1 MILFLLACGD
11 TGGDSADAFCH
22 DVPRLEWENF
32 GDGFITQNCQPCHAS
47 TAVDRY
53 GAPADV
59 TFDDE
64 DETLAWTERILARAA
79 GDDPDMPPAGGVD
92 DTDREKL
99 EIWLTCWE

>member
-1 MILFLLACGD
+1 MILLFLACSGD
-11 TGGDSADAFCH
+11 AEDTAAAYCEDA
-22 DVPRLEWENF
+22 PRLEWENF

-53 GAPADV
+53 GAPDDV

-64 DETLAWTERILARAA
+64 EETLAWADRILARAA
-79 GDDPDMPPAGGVD
+79 GDDADMPPAGGVD
-92 DTDREKL
+92 AADREKL